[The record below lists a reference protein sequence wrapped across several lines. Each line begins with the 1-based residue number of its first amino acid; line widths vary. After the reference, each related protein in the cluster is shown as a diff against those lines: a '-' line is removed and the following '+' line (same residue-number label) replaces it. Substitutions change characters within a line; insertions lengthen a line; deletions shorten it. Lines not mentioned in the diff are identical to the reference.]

1 MGGGTS
7 KFDDT
12 DWEKANG
19 TFNGEALLDTIDGG
33 SPTSRYQKYEL
44 HKNAY
49 NQREFNVVDAEDKTL
64 LFTTKAVPGTL
75 AWFDVLGPTSCG
87 DYKDLKLRVQVDLS
101 RRTWIVYRYH
111 TPVFQGQ
118 KPAKLPV
125 RKGLDDTKDNPDD
138 NAKLYKTACITVS
151 WSRYIA
157 VVARYGPPSFEE
169 FFVEDSSSTDNDYDD
184 KGDDTIRIPTASSD
198 SGDDI
203 FAQAQ
208 TIAARRRVENP
219 MDDDDII
226 TYPADAVKDDDDDND
241 DDEEGNSKPSHSEKA
256 KKLLSSAVSSLNTCT
271 SSPTKKNLRS
281 PESSQHDPSSFYT
294 KKSPLHHPP
303 SSAATAIPQSNN
315 NKNGPKTRSRWPFSS
330 IFTGASSS
338 SFHPATTKS
347 ESPKL
352 LTKEQKRRAA
362 YETALEGT
370 IDLDGRLLECQEI
383 YNKIIGTHQ
392 TSLVSKDRVVK
403 LLQLDEAQH
412 QAATTTTSIQDDDD
426 QEEEGDPFIQAV
438 HQEKQ
443 HPSDDET
450 KDGWFSDQQK
460 RLAWKY
466 FGYELAEQ
474 AAQAKPTTPTN
485 EFEASL
491 KTIVQKSIVEQH
503 QEQPKSTPPQRQMP
517 WYESNEMAEQEAKSP
532 ISTNEFEASLQTTFQ
547 KKQTVSQ
554 RTSWFGFGKG
564 KCKDAGS
571 SSTTTKVEEV
581 TESAREEILAS
592 CTLEQLQGD
601 DGDDGDD
608 DEPNKL
614 LCPQS
619 VLLVK
624 DKDNLPNLLDDD
636 EIAPLALS
644 LAAKNG
650 EAQSADTGNDSS
662 EPIAAATESDPVASY
677 SEKESSSGLTDEKDE
692 FTEQEAVEHD
702 EDSSKLLENGHASSA
717 MPSLLSSSSSSSV
730 EGQPKDL
737 KEPLVH
743 GEKPSSTTTPSL
755 PTKGKDAT
763 EQDEEP
769 QPQPLV
775 GYWTWKHTYTV
786 HKVEMHLA
794 TNSDLALH
802 VVLAILVN
810 QVRYERNALAMT
822 V

>member
-19 TFNGEALLDTIDGG
+19 TFNGEALVDTIDGG
-33 SPTSRYQKYEL
+33 LPTSRYQTYEL
-44 HKNAY
+44 QKNAY
-49 NQREFNVVDAEDKTL
+49 NQREFNVVDTMDKTL

-125 RKGLDDTKDNPDD
+125 RKGLDDTKDNPDE

-157 VVARYGPPSFEE
+157 VVARYGPPSLEE
-169 FFVEDSSSTDNDYDD
+169 FLVEDSSNTDSDDDDDDD

-198 SGDDI
+198 SRDDI

-208 TIAARRRVENP
+208 KIAARRRVGNP
-219 MDDDDII
+219 MDDDD
-226 TYPADAVKDDDDDND
+226 DDD
-241 DDEEGNSKPSHSEKA
+241 DDEEGDSKPSPSEQA
-256 KKLLSSAVSSLNTCT
+256 KKLLSSAVSSLNPCT
-271 SSPTKKNLRS
+271 SSPTKKSHQS
-281 PESSQHDPSSFYT
+281 PESSQHDPSIFYT
-294 KKSPLHHPP
+294 KKSPLHHPS
-303 SSAATAIPQSNN
+303 SSAATAMPPSNN
-315 NKNGPKTRSRWPFSS
+315 NKNAPSTSSRWPFSS
-330 IFTGASSS
+330 IFAGASSS
-338 SFHPATTKS
+338 SSHPATTNS
-347 ESPKL
+347 ESSKL

-362 YETALEGT
+362 YETVLEGT

-412 QAATTTTSIQDDDD
+412 QATTTTTTTTPIQDDDD
-426 QEEEGDPFIQAV
+426 QEEEDDPFIQAV

-443 HPSDDET
+443 QHPSDDET
-450 KDGWFSDQQK
+450 EDGWFSDQQK

-466 FGYELAEQ
+466 FGYESAEQ
-474 AAQAKPTTPTN
+474 AVQAKPTTPTN

-491 KTIVQKSIVEQH
+491 QTIVQKSKVQQH
-503 QEQPKSTPPQRQMP
+503 QQQPKSPPPQRRMS
-517 WYESNEMAEQEAKSP
+517 WHEFTELAEQQPKSP
-532 ISTNEFEASLQTTFQ
+532 MPTNEFEASLQTLFQ
-547 KKQTVSQ
+547 EKQAVSP

-564 KCKDAGS
+564 KCKVADS
-571 SSTTTKVEEV
+571 SSTTTKVKEV

-601 DGDDGDD
+601 DED
-608 DEPNKL
+608 DELNEL
-614 LCPQS
+614 FCPQS
-619 VLLVK
+619 ILSVK
-624 DKDNLPNLLDDD
+624 DKDNLPNLLDDE
-636 EIAPLALS
+636 EIAPLAPS
-644 LAAKNG
+644 LAAQNG
-650 EAQSADTGNDSS
+650 EAQTAETGDDSL
-662 EPIAAATESDPVASY
+662 EPIAAAADDDDANDPVASY
-677 SEKESSSGLTDEKDE
+677 SEEESSCGLTDEKNGS
-692 FTEQEAVEHD
+692 TEQEATEHG
-702 EDSSKLLENGHASSA
+702 EDSSKLLKNGHASSA
-717 MPSLLSSSSSSSV
+717 MSSLLSSSSSSV
-730 EGQPKDL
+730 EEEPTDL

-743 GEKPSSTTTPSL
+743 GEEPSSTTTPSL
-755 PTKGKDAT
+755 PTEGKGAT
-763 EQDEEP
+763 EQDKEP
-769 QPQPLV
+769 QQQPLV

-786 HKVEMHLA
+786 HKMEMHLA
-794 TNSDLALH
+794 KNSDLALH